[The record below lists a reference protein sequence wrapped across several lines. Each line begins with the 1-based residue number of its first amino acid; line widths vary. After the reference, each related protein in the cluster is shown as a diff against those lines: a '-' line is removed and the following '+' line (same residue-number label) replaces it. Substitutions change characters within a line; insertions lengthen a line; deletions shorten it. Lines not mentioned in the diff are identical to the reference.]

1 MQRGLSNA
9 ASDTKRLNSYVHE
22 IFRAD
27 YTLNTEETELM
38 TEKSSPCADVGME
51 RVYLKD
57 GDYFFP
63 SEPAIK
69 ADSLR
74 TKSLLHRFNHTDP
87 ADTVS
92 RQQLMKELLP
102 ECGEGA
108 SVTAPFHCS
117 RGYNIRAGNNF
128 YCNFDCVILDLTD
141 VIIGNDVQLGPQ
153 VNIYTVNHPI
163 NPGHRST
170 GIEYVQP
177 VIIGD
182 RVWVGGKSVILPG
195 VKIGNDVVIAA
206 GSVVTRDI
214 PDRVIAGGVPARVLK
229 HIQ

>member
-1 MQRGLSNA
+1 M
-9 ASDTKRLNSYVHE
+9 K
-22 IFRAD
+22 
-27 YTLNTEETELM
+27 
-38 TEKSSPCADVGME
+38 EKSSPCANVGME

-87 ADTVS
+87 ADTDS
-92 RQQLMKELLP
+92 RQQLMKDLLP
-102 ECGEGA
+102 ECGEGV
-108 SVTAPFHCS
+108 SITAPFYCS
-117 RGYNIRAGNNF
+117 RGYNIRAGKNF
-128 YCNFDCVILDLTD
+128 YCNFDCIILDLTD

-153 VNIYTVNHPI
+153 VNIYTVSHPV

-170 GIEYVQP
+170 GIEYVRP
-177 VIIGD
+177 VTIGD

-195 VKIGNDVVIAA
+195 VRIGNDVVIAA

-214 PDRVIAGGVPARVLK
+214 PDRAIAGGVPARVLK
-229 HIQ
+229 YIQ

>member
-1 MQRGLSNA
+1 
-9 ASDTKRLNSYVHE
+9 
-22 IFRAD
+22 
-27 YTLNTEETELM
+27 
-38 TEKSSPCADVGME
+38 ME

-92 RQQLMKELLP
+92 RQQLMKDLTP
-102 ECGEGA
+102 ECGE
-108 SVTAPFHCS
+108 SVSLTALFYCS
-117 RGYNIRAGNNF
+117 RGYNILAGMNF
-128 YCNFDCVILDLTD
+128 YCNVDCVIL
-141 VIIGNDVQLGPQ
+141 P
-153 VNIYTVNHPI
+153 
-163 NPGHRST
+163 
-170 GIEYVQP
+170 E
-177 VIIGD
+177 
-182 RVWVGGKSVILPG
+182 

-229 HIQ
+229 YIQ

>member
-1 MQRGLSNA
+1 MN
-9 ASDTKRLNSYVHE
+9 
-22 IFRAD
+22 
-27 YTLNTEETELM
+27 
-38 TEKSSPCADVGME
+38 EKLPPCADVGVE
-51 RVYLKD
+51 RICLKD

-63 SEPAIK
+63 AEPAIK

-87 ADTVS
+87 AETGA
-92 RQQLMKELLP
+92 RLRLMKELLP
-102 ECGEGA
+102 ECGEGV
-108 SVTAPFHCS
+108 SVTTPFHCS
-117 RGYNIRAGNNF
+117 RGYNIRAGKNF
-128 YCNFDCVILDLTD
+128 YCNVDCVILDLTD
-141 VIIGNDVQLGPQ
+141 VTIGDDVQLGPQ
-153 VNIYTVNHPI
+153 VNIYTVSHPI

-177 VIIGD
+177 VTIGD
-182 RVWVGGKSVILPG
+182 RVWIGGKSVVLPG